1 MYLKLLFLAGVA
13 ATLVGCTGG
22 DKEISDFGTTNSPGT
37 ATVSGVGL
45 VGETLTVVLSDPDGV
60 QQNTVSYQWYGDN
73 SAIAG
78 ADRSAYT
85 LTADEGREAV
95 SVRIQYTDDRNLT
108 STAVSNS
115 IIARPLNGAPPTLE
129 ISVPAAGLIK
139 GQTLTAALTDDNGFG
154 AVDYQWIG
162 SVAGPIAGATGI
174 SLTLTDAQ
182 VGENISVSATYTDND
197 GYDEAL
203 TSAIVGPIE
212 DAPPEG
218 SVALSGVI
226 EVDETLTATVVDGNG
241 FGAMPALNYV
251 WEDENGVELANVV
264 TDQTTNEYVL
274 LPAQLGLSVTVTV
287 TYTDGAANAESP
299 AATTR
304 DIIHSFIVDG
314 EMSLAAAIGIAV
326 DGDIIGLDSDIGADN
341 YEDMAELEITTDNIT
356 VRLVS
361 GSTAVITG
369 ATCITYGS
377 STTGIT
383 IDGLIFDDL
392 SNPNTSN
399 CGEGEGSIRLQGS
412 FNTFS
417 NNQILGQADPRPG
430 HIGGSDEL
438 HYMTVGGT
446 DNVVERNLFEGLP
459 TSEAKE
465 GAAISMYISRT
476 SDTDPV
482 NQSNGSNERNII
494 QYNLFRN
501 FLPDAVESG
510 DPSEWDTDSNGFGVQ
525 IGRSSSRDG
534 AGLGA
539 HVVQYNRFDTVLT
552 DRRTILVQGGGNT
565 IHGNT
570 IVNSWG
576 NIALEHG
583 YGNTV
588 SSNIII
594 SNGVGYTEDP
604 GPGGIA
610 VSDNLDGGIS
620 FVPLGHTII
629 DNYVG
634 NIASSSSDRAGLHID
649 SETLEPSDSSS
660 FTILGSGLDLTNVVA
675 RNTFINIR
683 QAIQF
688 EHDANESGAPNP
700 ENCQNLDYILDFDD
714 NLVANQNSATSIFGT
729 SAGAGRTAIILDDY
743 PGHGCALDDASNFT
757 NTHIYSQ
764 TIQDL
769 PIPLRGGGVALVDGV
784 NGNIAIDGTEGDGI
798 LGATLTPVDANG
810 LVEGAGADAGIGA
823 DIDSLN
829 FITED
834 MVGPG
839 STWTPVP

>member
-1 MYLKLLFLAGVA
+1 
-13 ATLVGCTGG
+13 
-22 DKEISDFGTTNSPGT
+22 
-37 ATVSGVGL
+37 
-45 VGETLTVVLSDPDGV
+45 
-60 QQNTVSYQWYGDN
+60 
-73 SAIAG
+73 
-78 ADRSAYT
+78 
-85 LTADEGREAV
+85 
-95 SVRIQYTDDRNLT
+95 
-108 STAVSNS
+108 
-115 IIARPLNGAPPTLE
+115 
-129 ISVPAAGLIK
+129 
-139 GQTLTAALTDDNGFG
+139 
-154 AVDYQWIG
+154 
-162 SVAGPIAGATGI
+162 
-174 SLTLTDAQ
+174 
-182 VGENISVSATYTDND
+182 
-197 GYDEAL
+197 
-203 TSAIVGPIE
+203 
-212 DAPPEG
+212 
-218 SVALSGVI
+218 
-226 EVDETLTATVVDGNG
+226 
-241 FGAMPALNYV
+241 MPAITYV

-264 TDQTTNEYVL
+264 SDQTTNDYVL
-274 LPAQLGLSVTVTV
+274 QPAQLGLSVTVTV
-287 TYTDGAANAESP
+287 SYTDGDANAEAPS
-299 AATTR
+299 ATTR

-314 EMSLAAAIGIAV
+314 ETSLAAAIGIAV
-326 DGDIIGLDSDIGADN
+326 DGDIIGLDSDVGADD
-341 YEDMAELEITTDNIT
+341 YEDMAELEISTDNVT
-356 VRLVS
+356 LRLVS

-383 IDGLIFDDL
+383 IDGLVFDEL

-417 NNQILGQADPRPG
+417 NNQLLGQAEERPA

-465 GAAISMYISRT
+465 GAAISMFISRS

-501 FLPDAVESG
+501 FLPDAVESD
-510 DPSEWDTDSNGFGVQ
+510 DPAEWDTDSNGFGVQ

-552 DRRTILVQGGGNT
+552 DRRIILVQGGGNT

-576 NIALEHG
+576 NVALEHG

-620 FVPLGHTII
+620 FAPLGHTII

-649 SETLEPSDSSS
+649 SETIEESDTST
-660 FTILGSGLDLTNVVA
+660 FVIINSGLDLTTVVA
-675 RNTFINIR
+675 NNTVINTRN
-683 QAIQF
+683 AIQF
-688 EHDANESGAPNP
+688 EDDANENS
-700 ENCQNLDYILDFDD
+700 ERNCTRLDYLLDFDD
-714 NLVANQNSATSIFGT
+714 NLIANQSSAENIFGT
-729 SAGAGRTAIILDDY
+729 SAGAGQTAIFLDDY
-743 PGHGCALDDASNFT
+743 TSPPVPEPGCRLDDASDFT
-757 NTHIYSQ
+757 NTHIYATAISDDD
-764 TIQDL
+764 IL
-769 PIPLRGGGVALVDGV
+769 FRSGAMALVTGV
-784 NGNIAIDGTEGDGI
+784 NGNIADDASED
-798 LGATLTPVDANG
+798 GATLTPVDANG
-810 LVEGAGADAGIGA
+810 LVEGAGPDAGIGA
-823 DIDSLN
+823 DIDSLT

-839 STWTPVP
+839 STWTATP

>member
-1 MYLKLLFLAGVA
+1 MYLRLLFLAGVA
-13 ATLVGCTGG
+13 ATLIGCEGG
-22 DKEISDFGTTNSPGT
+22 DREVSDFGTNNSRGT
-37 ATVSGVGL
+37 ATISGVGL
-45 VGETLTVVLSDPDGV
+45 VGETLTSVLSDRDGV
-60 QQNTVSYQWYGDN
+60 QQATVSYQWYGDG

-78 ADRSAYT
+78 ADRSTYT
-85 LTADEGREAV
+85 LTANEGREAV
-95 SVRIQYTDDRNLT
+95 SVRIQYTDDKNLT

-115 IIARPLNGAPPTLE
+115 ITARPLNGAPPELE
-129 ISVPAAGLIK
+129 IAVPAAGLIK
-139 GQTLTAALTDDNGFG
+139 GQTLSAVLTDDNGFG
-154 AVDYQWIG
+154 VVDYQWIG
-162 SVAGPIAGATGI
+162 SAAGPIAGATGI
-174 SLTLTDAQ
+174 SLTLTDDH
-182 VGENISVSATYTDND
+182 VGENISVSAAYTDDD
-197 GYDEAL
+197 GYDEDL
-203 TSAIVGPIE
+203 TSAAVGPIE

-218 SVALSGVI
+218 SVAISGVI
-226 EVDETLTATVVDGNG
+226 VVDATLTATLVDGNG
-241 FGAMPALNYV
+241 FGAMPSITYV
-251 WEDENGVELANVV
+251 WEDENGVELANIVS
-264 TDQTTNEYVL
+264 DQTTNDYVL
-274 LPAQLGLSVTVTV
+274 LPAQLGLSVTVTAS
-287 TYTDGAANAESP
+287 YTDGAANAESP
-299 AATTR
+299 SATTR
-304 DIIHSFIVDG
+304 DFIHSFIVDG
-314 EMSLAAAIGIAV
+314 ETSLAEAINLAV
-326 DGDIIGLDSDIGADN
+326 DGDIIGLDSDVGADD
-341 YEDMAELEITTDNIT
+341 YEDMAELEIGTDNVT
-356 VRLVS
+356 LRLVS

-369 ATCITYGS
+369 STCIVYGDA
-377 STTGIT
+377 STGVT
-383 IDGLIFDDL
+383 IDGLVFDDL
-392 SNPNTSN
+392 SNPNTAN
-399 CGEGEGSIRLQGS
+399 CGEGEGSIRLQGA

-417 NNQILGQADPRPG
+417 NNQILGQAETRPP

-465 GAAISMYISRT
+465 GAAISMFISRT
-476 SDTDPV
+476 ADADPV
-482 NQSNGSNERNII
+482 NQSNGSNERNIV

-501 FLPDAVESG
+501 FLPDAVESD
-510 DPSEWDTDSNGFGVQ
+510 DPTEWDTDSNGFGVQ

-552 DRRTILVQGGGNT
+552 DRRVILVQGGGNT

-576 NIALEHG
+576 NVALEHG

-620 FVPLGHTII
+620 FAPLGHTII

-634 NIASSSSDRAGLHID
+634 NIASDSSDRAGLHID

-660 FTILGSGLDLTNVVA
+660 FTIIDSGLDLTSVVA

-683 QAIQF
+683 TAIQF
-688 EHDANESGAPNP
+688 EHDANENGI
-700 ENCQNLDYILDFDD
+700 ENCENLDYVLDFDD
-714 NLVANQNSATSIFGT
+714 NLVANQSSAQSIFGT
-729 SAGAGRTAIILDDY
+729 SAGAGRTAIRLDDY
-743 PGHGCALDDASNFT
+743 TVDHGCRLDDASEFT

-764 TIQDL
+764 AISDTDL
-769 PIPLRGGGVALVDGV
+769 LFRAGGSALVTGV
-784 NGNIAIDGTEGDGI
+784 DGNIFVDASED
-798 LGATLTPVDANG
+798 GATLTAPDANG
-810 LVEGAGADAGIGA
+810 LAEGTGADAGIGA
-823 DIDSLN
+823 DIDSLI

-839 STWTPVP
+839 STWTPVVP